1 MQGFLHRSQTAA
13 IAVPA
18 RPAAPGGWQDLKR
31 DWLRWSR
38 LERIAA
44 ECFLAAM
51 LVVVAFTLTIVH
63 IP

>member
-1 MQGFLHRSQTAA
+1 MQGFLHRSQIAA
-13 IAVPA
+13 IAIRA
-18 RPAAPGGWQDLKR
+18 RPSTPGGWQDLKR
-31 DWLRWSR
+31 DWHRWSR
-38 LERIAA
+38 PERIAA